1 MSRYSRLLLV
11 LLSIVLSSSSP
22 CLGEDKA
29 SSLEWDFAALMD
41 RWTRFKWSSSFLV
54 YALYYHPDM
63 VDPWVELEAS
73 RRGMSVAE
81 KSLYRS
87 GFVRDLRFADASAF
101 LVVVD
106 NFSGRDLKLNPQ
118 SDLTLVVG
126 GRELKPLEVDRTLLS
141 PIRGKVQ
148 GIVFFPKVEDPS
160 SMDLRIAGLKVGDK
174 EVVLS
179 WRSEGDERTP
189 QLPEKIVVVEVP
201 PPPKQPL
208 SPGGTASKETP
219 PPPPKKP
226 KGEDSQGE
234 AGPPSWIGPMSGGTS
249 DRPQE
254 QPKEPVPP
262 KLPSLPSVDVAAP
275 EVSRD
280 LVAEIPRQLL
290 EEAARSFVEMW
301 RKGDYKGMF
310 GMLSSDSRRNM
321 GLREFEELIK
331 GELMSSAIK
340 DGGTF
345 KIQGNRVVVEASD
358 KFLFVRVL
366 RRKVL
371 EAVLEGKEVK
381 FRWS

>member
-1 MSRYSRLLLV
+1 MSRYRRSLFVPLLLS
-11 LLSIVLSSSSP
+11 LALSSSP
-22 CLGEDKA
+22 CLGESGV

-41 RWTRFKWSSSFLV
+41 RWTRFKWSSTFLV

-63 VDPWVELEAS
+63 IDPWVELEAS

-101 LVVVD
+101 LLVVD
-106 NFSGRDLKLNPQ
+106 NFSGREVKLNPQ

-126 GRELKPLEVDRTLLS
+126 GRELKPLEVDRSLLS
-141 PIRGKVQ
+141 PIRGKAQ

-179 WRSEGDERTP
+179 WRSEVEGRSV

-201 PPPKQPL
+201 PPPKPPSHQ
-208 SPGGTASKETP
+208 GGVASREAP
-219 PPPPKKP
+219 PPPRRP
-226 KGEDSQGE
+226 KGEDSQGD
-234 AGPPSWIGPMSGGTS
+234 AGPPSWIGPMSGGATVGS
-249 DRPQE
+249 QGEPEEPKPPRP
-254 QPKEPVPP
+254 
-262 KLPSLPSVDVAAP
+262 PSVSSADVAALGAS
-275 EVSRD
+275 ED

-301 RKGDYKGMF
+301 RRGDYKGMF
-310 GMLSSDSRRNM
+310 GMLASDSRRGM
-321 GLREFEELIK
+321 SLRDFEEMVK
-331 GELMSSAIK
+331 GELISTAIR

-345 KIQGNRVVVEASD
+345 KVQGNRVVVEASD
-358 KFLFVRVL
+358 RFLFVRVL

-371 EAVLEGKEVK
+371 EAVLEGKEVR
-381 FRWS
+381 FRWN